1 MMFRQFEDFL
11 NLDQHADTVRQ
22 QNARNTG
29 YAAAFGSVLAFV
41 LLIADIFLAEGDVLI
56 DIAGDFAMLMLAVF
70 AIILVRV
77 GYDRI
82 VASLFIIALLLVIGT
97 RVLGSEDFA
106 LSQMTTTWLVIMLA
120 TAVAGREWVFAT
132 GVGSLVLVYLGFL
145 NLEGDEN
152 PTYTLLLWFST
163 TAFVMLLGVMVTSSF
178 KQTVGTIRSEA
189 VRRSQLLETSNVVA
203 SSIFRRLDLET
214 LLDEVVNTIRDQFD
228 EIYHAQVF
236 LLDRG
241 GRNAVLR
248 ASTGEVGREL
258 IERQHSL
265 GVGTQSVIGQVTQLG
280 SYVLAEDTSQDA
292 VHRANELLP
301 DTRTELALPLRV
313 AEGVIGAL
321 DIQSLSPRAFSA
333 ADIEVFQALADQ
345 IALAITNARLLDN
358 LQDQLRQNQLL
369 LERETRSRLEIEQL
383 NAELLGQGWANY
395 LKVAAPEPRQTIDID
410 SGEIIANEANVNP
423 ASLNAMR
430 DLQVELIEEETKRR
444 LALPIIVEDLPIGL
458 IEFDIPKDEVISQGI
473 MDALT
478 ILRDRIGILVENVR
492 LFDQARTVASR
503 EQIVSDVATDL
514 LQSRD
519 IQSLVQRAAPLLNDV
534 VGAKNTFIRLG
545 GQVYRAIDIDDNG
558 HEG

>member
-1 MMFRQFEDFL
+1 MFRRFEDFL
-11 NLDQHADTVRQ
+11 NLGQHPDTIRQ

-29 YAAAFGSVLAFV
+29 YAAAFGTVLAFV
-41 LLIADIFLAEGDVLI
+41 LLLADLFLAEGDVFI
-56 DIAGDFAMLMLAVF
+56 DIAGDFAMFLLALF
-70 AIILVRV
+70 AIILVRA

-82 VASLFIIALLLVIGT
+82 VASFLIVALLVVIGA
-97 RVLGSEDFA
+97 RVLSSEDFA
-106 LSQMTTTWLVIMLA
+106 LSQMTTTWLVIILA

-132 GVGSLVLVYLGFL
+132 GVGSLILVYLGYL

-152 PTYTLLLWFST
+152 PFYTFLLWFST
-163 TAFVMLLGVMVTSSF
+163 TAFVTLMGVMITGSF

-189 VRRSQLLETSNVVA
+189 VRRSQLLQTSNVVA
-203 SSIFRRLDLET
+203 SSIFRRIDVET

-241 GRNAVLR
+241 GRNALLR

-258 IERQHSL
+258 IDRQHSL
-265 GVGTQSVIGQVTQLG
+265 GVGSQSVIGQVTQLG
-280 SYVLAEDTSQDA
+280 SYVLAEDTSQDP

-321 DIQSLSPRAFSA
+321 DLQSLSPRAFSG

-410 SGEIIANEANVNP
+410 SGEVIASDANVSP
-423 ASLNAMR
+423 ESLEAMR
-430 DLQVELIEEETKRR
+430 KLQVEFIEDGVRRR

-458 IEFDIPKDEVISQGI
+458 IEFDIPPNEVISQGI
-473 MDALT
+473 MDALG

-519 IQSLVQRAAPLLNDV
+519 IQSLVERAAPLFNDV

-545 GQVYRAIDIDDNG
+545 SQVFRTIDIDDNG